1 MKVNLA
7 IAYGKKYYLCVYDE
21 KMNVISEMFVE
32 NIKVLDGFI
41 RCSIN
46 GIVTGF
52 VSLKNIS
59 DLRYE
64 EDKITLEKLKE
75 ITNETN

>member
-7 IAYGKKYYLCVYDE
+7 ITYDKEYYLCVYDE
-21 KMNVISEMFVE
+21 EMNVISEMFVE
-32 NIKVLDGFI
+32 CIKIINDFVKCLIGENIV
-41 RCSIN
+41 
-46 GIVTGF
+46 GF

-59 DLRYE
+59 GLRYE
-64 EDKITLEKLKE
+64 GDKITLEKLKE